1 MAELFPTG
9 THCLRVEHP
18 ESAQRSASYVD
29 KILKGAKPADLPD
42 DPTPL

>member
-29 KILKGAKPADLPD
+29 ISKHAGRGKSDRVLL
-42 DPTPL
+42 